1 MIDVEELAFET
12 TVSRDPT
19 GVEDLY
25 PWLLLAVVGG
35 LSLAAMAATA
45 MTRWIG
51 LVLAV
56 LACAGYAGMLRAAPK
71 LSPNN
76 PRFRYFWLDRHGVHH
91 VEGGPGGRTS
101 HFAWEEI
108 RSAEAS
114 SAHDEFTGLILV
126 LDRPGL
132 RGVPI
137 YLTMDRAGEA
147 AAAIRSYLFPP
158 PNE

>member
-1 MIDVEELAFET
+1 MDAEELSFET
-12 TVSRDPT
+12 TVSYDPT
-19 GVEDLY
+19 GIEGLY
-25 PWLLLAVVGG
+25 PWLLMAVVGG
-35 LSLAAMAATA
+35 LSLAVMAATA
-45 MTRWIG
+45 MTRSIG
-51 LVLAV
+51 LVLVV
-56 LACAGYAGMLRAAPK
+56 LGCAGYAGLLRVAPK
-71 LSPNN
+71 PLPDSP
-76 PRFRYFWLDRHGVHH
+76 PFRYFWLDQHGVHH

-101 HFAWEEI
+101 HFAWDEI
-108 RSAEAS
+108 RSAEA
-114 SAHDEFTGLILV
+114 APLHDEFTGLILV

>member
-1 MIDVEELAFET
+1 MDVEELSFET

-19 GVEDLY
+19 GIEGLY
-25 PWLLLAVVGG
+25 PWLLMAVVGG

-51 LVLAV
+51 LVLAA
-56 LACAGYAGMLRAAPK
+56 LACAGYAGMLRVAPQP
-71 LSPNN
+71 LPGRA
-76 PRFRYFWLDRHGVHH
+76 PFRYFWLDRHGVHH
-91 VEGGPGGRTS
+91 VEGGPGGRAS

-108 RSAEAS
+108 RSAEA

-132 RGVPI
+132 RGVPL
-137 YLTMDRAGEA
+137 YLSMDRAGEA
-147 AAAIRSYLFPP
+147 AAAIRSYLFPASD
-158 PNE
+158 E